1 MPALPNPSR
10 RHALKILA
18 GAPMLPLSGVAL
30 PALLSGCG
38 GDDDVAAAK
47 KKKNKKNKKNK
58 KKKKKI
64 KK

>member
-38 GDDDVAAAK
+38 GDDDVAAAAPAAARRPRGAPARGPP
-47 KKKNKKNKKNK
+47 
-58 KKKKKI
+58 
-64 KK
+64 

>member
-30 PALLSGCG
+30 PALLSLCLILISEPTRLRRMG
-38 GDDDVAAAK
+38 GGGLGE
-47 KKKNKKNKKNK
+47 
-58 KKKKKI
+58 
-64 KK
+64 